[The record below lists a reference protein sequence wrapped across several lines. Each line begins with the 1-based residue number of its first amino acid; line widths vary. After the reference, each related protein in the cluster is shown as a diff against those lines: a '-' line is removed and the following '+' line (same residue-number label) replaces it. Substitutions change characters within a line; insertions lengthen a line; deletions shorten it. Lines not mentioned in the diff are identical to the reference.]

1 MNGVLWLTCNN
12 SVIFLSHCLKRV
24 FPTGERFGD
33 FMAFGEMTQTSDSV
47 MSSVSVLRG
56 VLPIH
61 KQNLLNDVLAGITL
75 AALGIPEVM
84 GYTKIAE
91 TPVVTGLYTLLL
103 PVIAFA
109 VLGASR
115 HLVVSADSATAAILA
130 ATLVTVAAP
139 GSPNYVGLTA
149 LVALGVAVM
158 LLLAYVFR
166 IAFLA
171 DFLSRSALVGLLT
184 GIGVQVAA
192 GELAGLLGI
201 AKQQGGTLKQLTS
214 VFERLGYIQFPTLVL
229 SLVVIAIIVV
239 GRRFAPRIPG
249 ALIAVIGAIIAS
261 ATLDFEHHGMTV
273 VGLVPSGLPSLAL
286 PAFRWSDSYQVL
298 ATAASCFVVIVA
310 QSAATSRAY
319 ALRYNERSDEDA
331 DLIGLAVANIAAG
344 LTGTFVVNGSPT
356 KTEMVDDAGGRSQV
370 APFDGGHCIARVA
383 LPYQTAEFSPVSGA
397 VRDCVHDRRKAY

>member
-1 MNGVLWLTCNN
+1 M
-12 SVIFLSHCLKRV
+12 FL
-24 FPTGERFGD
+24 
-33 FMAFGEMTQTSDSV
+33 
-47 MSSVSVLRG
+47 LRG
-56 VLPIH
+56 VLPVRRQQIL
-61 KQNLLNDVLAGITL
+61 KDVFAGVTL

-139 GSPNYVGLTA
+139 RSPDYVGLTA

-184 GIGVQVAA
+184 GIGMQVAT

-201 AKQQGGTLKQLTS
+201 AKQEGGALKQGTS
-214 VFERLGYIQFPTLVL
+214 VFGRL
-229 SLVVIAIIVV
+229 
-239 GRRFAPRIPG
+239 
-249 ALIAVIGAIIAS
+249 
-261 ATLDFEHHGMTV
+261 
-273 VGLVPSGLPSLAL
+273 
-286 PAFRWSDSYQVL
+286 
-298 ATAASCFVVIVA
+298 
-310 QSAATSRAY
+310 
-319 ALRYNERSDEDA
+319 
-331 DLIGLAVANIAAG
+331 
-344 LTGTFVVNGSPT
+344 
-356 KTEMVDDAGGRSQV
+356 
-370 APFDGGHCIARVA
+370 
-383 LPYQTAEFSPVSGA
+383 
-397 VRDCVHDRRKAY
+397 